1 MFSNTSFGKDL
12 NCPTKA
18 LPSHILDR
26 AARLQQ
32 LNCRLYLRINNK
44 KKLAFISALTNGCKI
59 IGVQY

>member
-44 KKLAFISALTNGCKI
+44 KNLLLYQHSPMVAKL
-59 IGVQY
+59 